1 MRLGIRVRNPGW
13 TCEFGTVWV
22 VRKPNPKP
30 TPAFSSDITLRQLQ
44 YLDAL
49 AREQSFSAAARR
61 CHVSQP
67 ALAEQIAKLESRL
80 GVLVVRGRRSAS
92 LTPLGLTVAARAAT
106 ILRSV
111 AEMERLARYQDA
123 VRIGMIDTVSPYLMA
138 QLMELR
144 PERVLPVQARTHELL
159 TALDDGRV
167 DAVVLAAGTIPSRFN
182 VISLGRDEL
191 LLAVPSAD
199 RAFTSPKLDG
209 TITLEDVADREMLL
223 LADGHC
229 LRDQVFDV
237 CQTANTPFGP
247 MDAATLEL
255 LIEMVSRDL
264 GVTLVPALAA
274 AQLRRH
280 GGIRL
285 LHLAN
290 PPSRSLCLVSVD
302 AAESR
307 LLEISA
313 TLSTLIGLSQSS

>member
-1 MRLGIRVRNPGW
+1 
-13 TCEFGTVWV
+13 
-22 VRKPNPKP
+22 
-30 TPAFSSDITLRQLQ
+30 
-44 YLDAL
+44 
-49 AREQSFSAAARR
+49 
-61 CHVSQP
+61 
-67 ALAEQIAKLESRL
+67 
-80 GVLVVRGRRSAS
+80 
-92 LTPLGLTVAARAAT
+92 
-106 ILRSV
+106 
-111 AEMERLARYQDA
+111 MERLARYQDA

-280 GGIRL
+280 DGIRL